1 MQRGFKTE
9 LNPNN
14 VQRTLLLKNA
24 GAARWAYNWGLNQK
38 KAALE
43 AKTKIP
49 NNIEL
54 HRRLNAIKP
63 TEVPWM
69 YECSKCAAQEA
80 LRNLDRAFN
89 NFWTQRK
96 KRKVGFPKYKSKKK
110 GIGGFRLTGSIKVLN
125 DRIQLPRLGTIR
137 LKEKDYLPTDA
148 KILNATVGE
157 KAGRWFV
164 SVLVEME
171 QPPFTGKKDEKAV
184 VGVDLGIKTLAVV
197 SDGTMYQN
205 PKPLRIRLK
214 KLARL
219 QKSVSR
225 KVKGSRNRRKAAD
238 CVGRLH
244 RKIGNIRKDTLH
256 KMTTTL
262 TKTKSV
268 VGIEDLNVSG
278 MMKNRCLARSI
289 AELGLFE
296 LRRQLEYKAKWYDC
310 RVVLVD
316 RFFPSSKT
324 CSVCGLVNDS
334 LTLADREWT
343 CECGVRHDRDMNA
356 AFNLK
361 FVAASLSETQNA
373 CGGES
378 SGSGVTRSET
388 VLCEAGMKRE
398 IVGGF
403 VPSGFP

>member
-38 KAALE
+38 KLALE

-63 TEVPWM
+63 TEVSWM
-69 YECSKCAAQEA
+69 YETSKCAAQEA

-89 NFWTQRK
+89 NFWTARK

-110 GIGGFRLTGSIKVLN
+110 GIGGFRLTGTITVSN

-148 KILNATVGE
+148 KILNATVSE

-171 QPPFTGKKDEKAV
+171 QPEFRGTKDEKAV

-197 SDGTMYQN
+197 SDGTVYEN
-205 PKPLRIRLK
+205 PKPLRTRLR

-219 QKSVSR
+219 QRAVSR

-238 CVGRLH
+238 RVGRLH
-244 RKIGNIRKDTLH
+244 RKISNIRKDTLH
-256 KMTTTL
+256 KMTTKL

-268 VGIEDLNVSG
+268 VGVEDLNVSG

-296 LRRQLEYKAKWYDC
+296 LRRQLEYKSKWYDC

-324 CSVCGLVNDS
+324 CSACGLVNEN
-334 LTLADREWT
+334 LTLGDREWT
-343 CECGVRHDRDMNA
+343 CECGVTHDRDMNA
-356 AFNLK
+356 ACNLEY
-361 FVAASLSETQNA
+361 AAV
-373 CGGES
+373 S
-378 SGSGVTRSET
+378 ST
-388 VLCEAGMKRE
+388 EA
-398 IVGGF
+398 
-403 VPSGFP
+403 